1 MINPKEDA
9 GEKPFDIIV
18 YHVVDKNGMHRFL
31 TMNSLSPWLSEG
43 REGFERVLAKQYKTF
58 ELVGST
64 PIIVSSVDPSKCQFP
79 DPDGRDRLDDRIRAL
94 MNAFPNASKRLEAW
108 LPDPEERVEWAAAE
122 HVRSPWK
129 PMSTLKQAMGGKVDF
144 DRIAIAFVDKDV
156 CEMVKP
162 EFVDIVRARGRAL
175 LREFREDVRK
185 VLERSLLQGL
195 EGSAEA
201 PDRQGGPAAPDE
213 CKAIPDWEVDGKVK
227 AEYVSAARER
237 GGALLREL
245 KEDIRI

>member
-9 GEKPFDIIV
+9 VEKPFDIIV
-18 YHVVDKNGMHRFL
+18 YHVVDKNGTHRFL

-64 PIIVSSVDPSKCQFP
+64 PIIVSSDDPPKAQFP

-108 LPDPEERVEWAAAE
+108 LPDPEERVEWSPAE
-122 HVRSPWK
+122 HVRSPWR

-156 CEMVKP
+156 SEMVKP
-162 EFVDIVRARGRAL
+162 EFVDVVRTRGRAL
-175 LREFREDVRK
+175 LREFKEDVRK
-185 VLERSLLQGL
+185 VLEQSLLR
-195 EGSAEA
+195 EIEESAGA

-213 CKAIPDWEVDGKVK
+213 CKTIPNWEVNGKVMT
-227 AEYVSAARER
+227 EYVSAARER
-237 GGALLREL
+237 GGALRREL
-245 KEDIRI
+245 KEDVRK